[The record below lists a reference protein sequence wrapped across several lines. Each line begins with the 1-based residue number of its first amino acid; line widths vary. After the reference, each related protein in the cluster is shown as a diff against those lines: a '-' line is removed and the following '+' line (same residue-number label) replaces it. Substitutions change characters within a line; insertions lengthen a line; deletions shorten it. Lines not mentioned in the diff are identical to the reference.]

1 MDQPLHRVGVLD
13 DELDAVDIQLA
24 VRPVWLLS
32 SSMLATAAAVYSSLL
47 IVTGFAKLRRPG
59 ETSRALAL
67 FGLPSGLWV
76 GWSLGG
82 VEVTVGLAALA
93 LAAQWAYLAQGLL
106 YLGFAIWVL
115 VAIRSDIPLSSCGC
129 LGRDDTPPYWGHL
142 ALDLGG
148 AGVALLA
155 VATGSIGVPEIS
167 LSLVGVTHAALI
179 GIGVFLGWLVLDAGA
194 RLYGARHP

>member
-1 MDQPLHRVGVLD
+1 MIHQFEPLD
-13 DELDAVDIQLA
+13 DELEAFNIAAWVTPAL
-24 VRPVWLLS
+24 VTLP
-32 SSMLATAAAVYSSLL
+32 SMLALVAAVYSALL

-59 ETSRALAL
+59 ETSRALAM
-67 FGLPSGLWV
+67 FGLPSELWV

-82 VEVTVGLAALA
+82 VEVTVGFAALV

-142 ALDLGG
+142 ALNLAGG
-148 AGVALLA
+148 TVTLLA
-155 VATGSIGVPEIS
+155 VALGSTEGPLIAF
-167 LSLVGVTHAALI
+167 SLVGVTHAALI